1 MDDGL
6 DPLART
12 ALWTASMRARE
23 HARSDRLF
31 DEPLANLLATE
42 DGPKIMRGFEGEVQ
56 RGVEDPALAVR
67 TRFFD
72 DAMIDAAR
80 SGVRQFVLVA
90 AGMDTRGY
98 RLAWPESTVLF
109 ELDRPALLEL
119 KASLL
124 ADAAATPACTI
135 RPLGVDLLGDWT
147 TPLAAAG
154 FRHSEPTL
162 WLVEGLFYFL
172 SAHERDTLLKEIT
185 TLSATASRLL
195 ADYVTQTS
203 LDGTGMQVWREKMA
217 ASGHPWKSGCDDPE
231 GLLDAQGW
239 RARVSAYGSPEADY
253 GRWAHAVIEPGVTA
267 TRGRYLISAV
277 LDGSAV

>member
-1 MDDGL
+1 
-6 DPLART
+6 
-12 ALWTASMRARE
+12 MRARE

-31 DEPLANLLATE
+31 DEPLASLLATE

-56 RGVEDPALAVR
+56 RGIEDPALAVR

-72 DAMIDAAR
+72 DEMTAAAR
-80 SGVRQFVLVA
+80 GGVRQFVLVA
-90 AGMDTRGY
+90 AGMDTRGH

-109 ELDRPALLEL
+109 ELDRSALLEL

-124 ADAAATPACTI
+124 AEVAAAPVCTI
-135 RPLGVDLLGDWT
+135 RPVGVDLLGDWT
-147 TPLAAAG
+147 TALVAAG
-154 FRHSEPTL
+154 FRQAEPTL

-172 SAHERDTLLKEIT
+172 SAHERNTLVKEIT
-185 TLSATASRLL
+185 VLSAAGSRLL

-203 LDGTGMQVWREKMA
+203 LDGPGMRVWREKMA

-231 GLLDAQGW
+231 GLLGAQGW
-239 RARVSAYGSPEADY
+239 STYVSAYGSPEADY
-253 GRWAHAVIEPGVTA
+253 GRWAHTVIEPGVTA

-277 LDGSAV
+277 LDRSAV

>member
-1 MDDGL
+1 
-6 DPLART
+6 
-12 ALWTASMRARE
+12 MRARE
-23 HARSDRLF
+23 HGRDDRLF
-31 DEPLANLLATE
+31 DEPLAGLLATD

-72 DAMIDAAR
+72 DAMVDAAR
-80 SGVRQFVLVA
+80 GGVRQLVLVA

-98 RLAWPESTVLF
+98 RLRWPESTVLF

-124 ADAAATPACTI
+124 ASASAKPSCAV
-135 RPLGVDLLGDWT
+135 RPVGVDLLSDWT
-147 TPLAAAG
+147 TSLVTAG
-154 FRHSEPTL
+154 FKQTEPTL

-185 TLSATASRLL
+185 ALSAAGSRLL

-203 LDGTGMQVWREKMA
+203 LDGPGMRIWREKMA

-231 GLLDAQGW
+231 GLFGAQGW
-239 RARVSAYGSPEADY
+239 SIRVSAYGSPEADY